1 MLLNAFQ
8 MHSYCRSVLPSTF
21 SQCLPNA
28 LPPPKHLSVSS
39 KRLPSA
45 SQCLSMPVHAFQTP
59 SSSSQ
64 RSRCFSMPSK
74 RFPVSLNVSQ
84 CFSMPSKH
92 LPIAAQC
99 FPALLNVSLCLPNT
113 PPLPKHLSM
122 SSERPPSASQCLS
135 MPSKYLHSTS
145 QCFSM
150 PFNSQRLSMLPNASQ
165 SFSMPSKRFASAPNA
180 APWAI
185 QTPSQCHASQT
196 PFLMLLNAF
205 RCHPN
210 ALLMPGNG
218 RGKGSR

>member
-39 KRLPSA
+39 KRLPNA

-64 RSRCFSMPSK
+64 CSRCFSMPSK
-74 RFPVSLNVSQ
+74 RFPISLNVSQ

-122 SSERPPSASQCLS
+122 SSERPHQRFPMLLAKLRGAVLILDRFRALQ
-135 MPSKYLHSTS
+135 KRIYLFGTST
-145 QCFSM
+145 
-150 PFNSQRLSMLPNASQ
+150 NSTECR
-165 SFSMPSKRFASAPNA
+165 
-180 APWAI
+180 
-185 QTPSQCHASQT
+185 CT
-196 PFLMLLNAF
+196 PF
-205 RCHPN
+205 
-210 ALLMPGNG
+210 
-218 RGKGSR
+218 

>member
-1 MLLNAFQ
+1 MFLSA
-8 MHSYCRSVLPSTF
+8 
-21 SQCLPNA
+21 SQCLPNIFP
-28 LPPPKHLSVSS
+28 LPPN
-39 KRLPSA
+39 A
-45 SQCLSMPVHAFQTP
+45 SQRFSMFLYAFQTRLH
-59 SSSSQ
+59 SQ
-64 RSRCFSMPSK
+64 NTF
-74 RFPVSLNVSQ
+74 Q
-84 CFSMPSKH
+84 
-92 LPIAAQC
+92 
-99 FPALLNVSLCLPNT
+99 CLPNAPT
-113 PPLPKHLSM
+113 
-122 SSERPPSASQCLS
+122 SASQCLS

-150 PFNSQRLSMLPNASQ
+150 PFNSKRLSMLPNASQ